1 MQKTE
6 LLHLHSLFAELQR
19 HLEREGAIDG
29 PLEPYESMDVRPAHA
44 HRSKD
49 RHREAVMALASG
61 IADELAVNSKY
72 ADDGSSEV
80 DDGSSEADDG
90 SSETSDGSSA
100 VGDESSEANDADAM
114 TADG

>member
-6 LLHLHSLFAELQR
+6 LLYLHSLFAELKR

-44 HRSKD
+44 HKSKG
-49 RHREAVMALASG
+49 RHREATIALASA

-72 ADDGSSEV
+72 ADDGA
-80 DDGSSEADDG
+80 SEADASDEPAEADAEDDR
-90 SSETSDGSSA
+90 SEG
-100 VGDESSEANDADAM
+100 DADAVA
-114 TADG
+114 ADG

>member
-6 LLHLHSLFAELQR
+6 LLHLHSLFAELKR

-44 HRSKD
+44 HKSKG

-80 DDGSSEADDG
+80 DDGSSE
-90 SSETSDGSSA
+90 TSDGSSA